1 MSKRNYTHMKQ
12 YEAII
17 MVMRNERKS
26 RQEIADELGCEMQQ
40 IKWCIARFN
49 KRKRVCTAMNET
61 KQKGRPRKDGQ
72 PPRQNIQKELERL

>member
-40 IKWCIARFN
+40 IKWGIARFN